1 MKWYKKLALAGLA
14 TLAVVGLA
22 ACQKKDQS
30 ADGKVTIEYF
40 NQKTEMTAT
49 LQEMVKDF
57 EKENPNIHVKLTTV
71 PSAGIVLKTRILSG
85 DVPDVVNVYPQSIEL
100 Q

>member
-30 ADGKVTIEYF
+30 ADGKITMQYF
-40 NQKTEMTAT
+40 KQKKEMTDT
-49 LQEMVKDF
+49 LQQMVKDF
-57 EKENPNIHVKLTTV
+57 
-71 PSAGIVLKTRILSG
+71 
-85 DVPDVVNVYPQSIEL
+85 
-100 Q
+100 

>member
-40 NQKTEMTAT
+40 NQK
-49 LQEMVKDF
+49 QK
-57 EKENPNIHVKLTTV
+57 
-71 PSAGIVLKTRILSG
+71 
-85 DVPDVVNVYPQSIEL
+85 
-100 Q
+100 